1 MGKSKH
7 VVGKSDTSFENY
19 WGPIIKQYFKVGW
32 MLSQPSLA
40 SEKLLVVLNII
51 NNINMSIMISLMS
64 DRNIKH
70 YIV

>member
-1 MGKSKH
+1 
-7 VVGKSDTSFENY
+7 
-19 WGPIIKQYFKVGW
+19 
-32 MLSQPSLA
+32 MLSQPSPA

-64 DRNIKH
+64 DRNIKY